1 MRYWA
6 IPTKYSALNYL
17 AFVADHHEK
26 LTQSQNAFQVEDRH
40 GCYVEITV
48 NDVPLQYI
56 SKDHQKT
63 DSIL

>member
-40 GCYVEITV
+40 IANSCCVEITV
-48 NDVPLQYI
+48 NDPPLQYI
-56 SKDHQKT
+56 
-63 DSIL
+63 